1 MEPGNT
7 VATVTESGTGIGAP
21 LGVHRMHV
29 AILGAGA
36 MGGYDGARLANAGED
51 VVFVA
56 RGATLQ
62 ALKSHGLRVK
72 TADVETIVRVTA
84 VGQTDAV
91 GPIDL
96 VLFCVKSYDTAA
108 AASLGSLVTPQTLV
122 LTLQN
127 GLDHVETMASSE
139 QRSIDRQTSSRGA
152 EEASMMLANGVFRF
166 SRAVIPPM
174 VQQGGVP
181 S

>member
-1 MEPGNT
+1 MERGNT
-7 VATVTESGTGIGAP
+7 VATVTGSGTGIGAL
-21 LGVHRMHV
+21 LGVHRMRV

-56 RGATLQ
+56 RGAHLY

-72 TADVETIVRVTA
+72 TADAETIVRVTA

-91 GPIDL
+91 GPVDL

-108 AASLGSLVTPQTLV
+108 AAKSPGSLMTPQTLV

-127 GLDHVETMASSE
+127 GLDHVETIASVVGWEAVLVGSVYVAL
-139 QRSIDRQTSSRGA
+139 QRVAPGGHRARGWRGHDR
-152 EEASMMLANGVFRF
+152 LW
-166 SRAVIPPM
+166 
-174 VQQGGVP
+174 
-181 S
+181 